1 MTDSKFKSIITRF
14 GEENVLGILFD
25 NSAAK
30 VFSKGEFKMATCY
43 IDSIESLQ
51 FVETDLHGTPYHII
65 KDVEDIQGIL
75 IKDENYDF
83 DIYDKVRLR
92 G

>member
-1 MTDSKFKSIITRF
+1 LVRVIARY

-30 VFSKGEFKMATCY
+30 IFTKDEFKMTTSY

-75 IKDENYDF
+75 IKDENF
-83 DIYDKVRLR
+83 EFESYDKVRLR